1 MNQALFDGIIK
12 SHQDLFLESGST
24 VNDSSS
30 TNLLFTSSNEIYRAS
45 KAACFKLGFID
56 KDAECLGYAWQKMV
70 QESNSF
76 DPKQWPDKPSYFN
89 LQQFPRE
96 NPFPTCDK
104 KLGLY
109 VVAPDAK
116 WIEYL
121 AQRNVQ
127 TIQLRFKS
135 NDPNLIESE
144 IIQSVA
150 AVKNSRSRLFIN
162 DHWELA
168 IKHQA
173 YGVHLGQE
181 DLDIAD
187 IKAIRQSGLRL
198 GLSTH
203 GYAEMV
209 KADQYSPSYM
219 ALGAVFPTTLKKM
232 ETAPQGLGRLYRYA
246 HLMRDYPLVGIG
258 GIDESNMTEALK
270 SGVGSLA
277 VVRAVINAADPAL
290 AIKHLE
296 SKFIV

>member
-56 KDAECLGYAWQKMV
+56 KDAECLGYAWQKMI
-70 QESNSF
+70 QESHSF

-89 LQQFPRE
+89 LQPFPRE
-96 NPFPTCDK
+96 NAFPTCDK